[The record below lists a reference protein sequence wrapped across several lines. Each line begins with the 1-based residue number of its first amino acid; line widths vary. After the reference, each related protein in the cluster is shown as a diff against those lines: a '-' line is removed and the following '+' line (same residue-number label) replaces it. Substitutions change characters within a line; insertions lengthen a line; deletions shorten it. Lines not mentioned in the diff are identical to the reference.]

1 MKFHYL
7 IVEGQTEQQF
17 AEQVLYPIARARDI
31 HIQVIVPKTGATSSG
46 YARGGGAWKHMVGP
60 IRNCLNNSGVD
71 KVGVLFDVY
80 GSEFAHN
87 HHDLKGHALW
97 RAVKTDAEASILNA
111 DDAAQRLV
119 VGPVLYEFETLVI
132 AALATGATQ
141 EKSAIVQRAQR
152 AISQAG
158 GDVELINGAP
168 STSPSHRISQW
179 WSECLHQRYEKPLD
193 GPRILRGVRW
203 TDIESACPTFSHWAH
218 EFLS

>member
-1 MKFHYL
+1 
-7 IVEGQTEQQF
+7 
-17 AEQVLYPIARARDI
+17 
-31 HIQVIVPKTGATSSG
+31 
-46 YARGGGAWKHMVGP
+46 MVGP

-97 RAVKTDAEASILNA
+97 RAVKTDAETSILNA

-158 GDVELINGAP
+158 GDVEIINGAP

-179 WSECLHQRYEKPLD
+179 WSECLHQRYENHWMAREFFAACGGQILNLLA
-193 GPRILRGVRW
+193 PR
-203 TDIESACPTFSHWAH
+203 SATGRTNSCRNSFN
-218 EFLS
+218 